1 MNEKS
6 LDNLGE
12 VLARRE
18 KMKDLNELMASVIHS
33 AETDS
38 WKEKNEISWSATLT
52 YEHGGAYY
60 CFRLEKVER
69 TERHPHG
76 ITEETIRE
84 IAAAL
89 PKTLKPLADGIGRG
103 FTFAA
108 SRTESKRQ
116 RKI

>member
-1 MNEKS
+1 MESKNA
-6 LDNLGE
+6 LDRIMGK
-12 VLARRE
+12 VLQ
-18 KMKDLNELMASVIHS
+18 S
-33 AETDS
+33 AEDDS
-38 WKEKNEISWSATLT
+38 WKEKVDVTWTATLT

-60 CFRLEKVER
+60 CFRLEKAER
-69 TERHPHG
+69 DERHPHG

-89 PKTLKPLADGIGRG
+89 PKRLKPLTDGIGRR

-116 RKI
+116 RKL